1 MANDSHQEETTLVR
15 LWPYVPV
22 GVAAL
27 VFAALTAAFWDYTVD
42 DAFISFR
49 YARNLAQGYG
59 LTYNAG
65 GPPIEGYTGL
75 LWVLLMAVPARLG
88 LDVEVFAKVVGVL
101 ATLACMAVTFRLS
114 LRLIGPGERGQT
126 TFAAGMA
133 ILLLAA
139 QAETAIHTVAGLE
152 TALYS
157 LLLTAF
163 LYQCL
168 CSAEEQ
174 TNRCLGALAFTGLLL
189 GLTRPEG
196 NLPVLVGLL
205 TLLPMLQGR
214 RRSALVWSALLLYV
228 LPGLAYFL
236 WRFHYYGQLLPL
248 PFYLKA
254 ANQQTLAGL
263 RGVVG
268 FLATYGTSA
277 LGVLMC
283 VAAIR
288 FKRTHAPGL
297 LASLSLLVF
306 FLFPAHIMGYCF
318 RFLYPLVPAICALGG
333 AGLALLL
340 TLPLSSQK
348 EGRPW
353 ARHLPAIALCLL
365 LAVSQVPRLPGAYT
379 TQVRY
384 YAAGL
389 QRAHIALGKCL
400 AEFKPA
406 GRQPVLAIGDAGAV
420 PYYSGWR
427 TIDIF
432 GLNEPHIALSR
443 EHDPEYV
450 LSQHPD
456 VLVLISSSATVFVPH
471 LDREADLYHASLAR
485 GMRPLRAMEFDP
497 HRYYLWVLAF
507 PGSDVWEHLKGAT
520 CGMPL
525 TPGETPGGPAS

>member
-1 MANDSHQEETTLVR
+1 MVKDSHQQPSVLGR
-15 LWPYVPV
+15 LWPYLPV
-22 GVAAL
+22 GVATL
-27 VFAALTAAFWDYTVD
+27 VFAALTALFWGYTVD

-88 LDVEVFAKVVGVL
+88 LDVETFAKVAGVV
-101 ATLACMAVTFRLS
+101 ATVACLAVTFRLS
-114 LRLIGPGERGQT
+114 LRLIGPGERHKA

-133 ILLLAA
+133 TVLLAA
-139 QAETAIHTVAGLE
+139 QAETAIHSVAGLE

-168 CSAEEQ
+168 RSAEEQ
-174 TNRCLGALAFTGLLL
+174 TNRSFGALAFTGLLV

-196 NLPVLVGLL
+196 NLAVLIGLL
-205 TLLPMLQGR
+205 TLLPGLQGR
-214 RRSALVWSALLLYV
+214 RRSALVGSALLLYV

-236 WRFHYYGQLLPL
+236 WRLHYYGQLLPL

-254 ANQQTLAGL
+254 ANQHTLSGL
-263 RGVVG
+263 RGVAG
-268 FLATYGTSA
+268 FLATYVTSA

-283 VAAIR
+283 IAATR
-288 FKRTHAPGL
+288 FNRTHAPGI

-318 RFLYPLVPAICALGG
+318 RFLFPLVPAICALAGV
-333 AGLALLL
+333 GLAMLL
-340 TLPLSSQK
+340 TLPLPAGK
-348 EGRPW
+348 EERPW

-365 LAVSQVPRLPGAYT
+365 LALSQVPRLPGAYT

-427 TIDIF
+427 TIDTL
-432 GLNEPHIALSR
+432 GLNEPHIALSGD
-443 EHDPEYV
+443 HDPEYV
-450 LSQHPD
+450 LSQRPD
-456 VLVLISSSATVFVPH
+456 VLVLISSSATAFVPH

-507 PGSDVWEHLKGAT
+507 PGSDLWQHLKQAD
-520 CGMPL
+520 CGIPL
-525 TPGETPGGPAS
+525 TPDGPAS